1 MDIASSESNTLTM
14 YLETTLLTIEV
25 NIPFQF

>member
-14 YLETTLLTIEV
+14 YLENTLLIIEA